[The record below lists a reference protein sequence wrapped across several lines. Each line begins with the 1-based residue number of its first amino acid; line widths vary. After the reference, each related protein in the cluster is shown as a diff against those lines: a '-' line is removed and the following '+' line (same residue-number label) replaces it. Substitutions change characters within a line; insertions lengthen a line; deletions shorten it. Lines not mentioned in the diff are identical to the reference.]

1 MRNAAKNT
9 ALKIYLSQVKHK
21 NFQDFVEEIAAHG
34 VHRRQTSEIL
44 SLLLLKAVANSS
56 VPAPGN
62 LPFKAKMP
70 GGSMGAAGID

>member
-21 NFQDFVEEIAAHG
+21 KLQDIVEEIAAPG
-34 VHRRQTSEIL
+34 VHRRQTSET
-44 SLLLLKAVANSS
+44 LLLLKAVANSS
-56 VPAPGN
+56 VHAPGN